1 MKQFLILLFCF
12 YLSIDIYSQELDDMY
27 FTGSDRSSKNKLKN
41 KVTPADIILSKFRAG
56 NTAINN
62 DGTVDEDI
70 LNRYKSDNS
79 NMTNYSQSQNKNE
92 SLKFNRDNLY
102 VSTDISNSLTNP
114 NFYSSFIPHYYTFND
129 PLNVIDPY
137 SSMYYNMTSYDMMM
151 FPRNINGLGGIIA
164 RSNPMLLFSNP
175 YLVSFD
181 PRFSPALLNLHYPSF
196 SGFGLGCSTLYKHGT
211 WMFTNNGTGG
221 GAGHTLTNRHMYVSG
236 FVSKSEKVGTR
247 GPRSGRFSSMNGEN
261 INNANFNS
269 RRESGITNQN
279 ISEGLR
285 EGRGQIFGNVSQNT
299 LFRDQSQ
306 GTGNVR
312 TSSRSNRS
320 SSLNSQN
327 RRSFNNARSSSEK
340 INSIME
346 FSNTMRSSYSGS
358 TRGYSNYSSED
369 GRRSGYSAPPVSFN
383 PVRGRM
389 SSSARS
395 VGFGSTS
402 NSGGSSS
409 YSSGGSGSSYSSGG
423 SSGGGGGVVSGGSS
437 GGSSRGGGRN

>member
-1 MKQFLILLFCF
+1 MKQFLILLFCLS
-12 YLSIDIYSQELDDMY
+12 LSIDVHSQELDDMY

-41 KVTPADIILSKFRAG
+41 KVTPADIILSKFREG
-56 NTAINN
+56 NTAINSA
-62 DGTVDEDI
+62 GTVDVDI
-70 LNRYKSDNS
+70 LNRYKSDNP
-79 NMTNYSQSQNKNE
+79 NKINYSQLQNKSE

-102 VSTDISNSLTNP
+102 VSSDISNSLTNP
-114 NFYSSFIPHYYTFND
+114 NFYSSFIPHFYTFND

-137 SSMYYNMTSYDMMM
+137 SSMYYNMTSYDMM

-164 RSNPMLLFSNP
+164 TSNPMLLFSNP

-196 SGFGLGCSTLYKHGT
+196 NGFGLGCSSLYKHGT

-236 FVSKSEKVGTR
+236 FLSKSEKVGTR
-247 GPRSGRFSSMNGEN
+247 GPRSGRFTSMNGEN
-261 INNANFNS
+261 INKANFTS
-269 RRESGITNQN
+269 RRQSGITNQN

-306 GTGNVR
+306 ERDNMR

-358 TRGYSNYSSED
+358 TRGYSNYTSED

-383 PVRGRM
+383 PARGRM
-389 SSSARS
+389 SSSSRS
-395 VGFGSTS
+395 VGFSGTS

-423 SSGGGGGVVSGGSS
+423 SSGGGVVSGGSS